1 MKCLTNFSQEDKMED
16 KDKLFLIQLI
26 GLIIVATILTV
37 AMVSLNDA
45 TLSGFAYMA
54 WGGVLT
60 LLRAQK

>member
-1 MKCLTNFSQEDKMED
+1 MED